1 MSSSLFMEN
10 PLLQPFYFTVV
21 FWGEVHRR
29 YFLDLLLASLLS
41 PNNIPALNPAR
52 KSKFLIVTTR
62 EDWEALQLE
71 LLFLQMQRYVE
82 PVWFEMAF
90 PHERE
95 SKMLVMSQGH
105 KQVTMLAFADLAYGV
120 FVTPDL
126 VLSDGSVAAMERL
139 AEAGKK
145 VVLSVAIRFAQET
158 LLAEMEREGYLK
170 PGQPLVLPAR
180 DLMRMAL
187 QHLHTET
194 LRYEFDAPYFAEQP
208 ISVYWQVPGGGGIII
223 YSFSWAPLLVDY
235 STLGDHDASTF
246 DEWTMDGDYI
256 HRNFP
261 DPNDVYVSRDSDE
274 LVLVSFTK
282 EADLHFDLTVDP
294 RRRWWNGFAAPA
306 KSQRIRDLRDSSIMD
321 PLKRSI
327 LTQPVYLHSADI
339 TPVWHKWRTHADDI
353 IATACHPRDQIRHL
367 EGQFVSDVYTYSG
380 TGQSRFSDWIV
391 ARFSNESSPNIFLWW
406 LLILFWF
413 FVVKPIRYVVT
424 RLIYV
429 HSIYNWYWR
438 YRRFLWWRLKEKL
451 GVVEERH
458 YDWRNSGWD
467 APGVSLVCPLFTLRW
482 GWRYR
487 RYVWWLIQG
496 KLGLADVRSDSWTP
510 SRWDGPGVSLVCPL
524 YTTRWLWRHRQWL
537 FHECRQHGFTV
548 KHVLHL
554 LRSGPVETQQK

>member
-1 MSSSLFMEN
+1 MRPLLMEN
-10 PLLQPFYFTVV
+10 SILQPFYFTVV

-41 PNNIPALNPAR
+41 PNNIPVLNPAR

-62 EDWEALQLE
+62 KDWEALQLE
-71 LLFLQMQRYVE
+71 PLFLQMQRYVE

-105 KQVTMLAFADLAYGV
+105 KQVTMRAFADRAYGI

-194 LRYEFDAPYFAEQP
+194 LRYEFDAPYFADQP

-256 HRNFP
+256 YRNFP

-282 EADLHFDLTVDP
+282 EADLHFDLAVDP
-294 RRRWWNGFAAPA
+294 RRRWWNRFAAPA
-306 KSQRIRDLRDSSIMD
+306 KSQRIRDLKDSSIMD
-321 PLKRSI
+321 SLKGAIFSE
-327 LTQPVYLHSADI
+327 PVYLHSADI
-339 TPVWHKWRTHADDI
+339 TPAWHEWRIHADDI
-353 IATACHPRDQIRHL
+353 ISTACHPRAPVRNL
-367 EGQFVSDVYTYSG
+367 EGQFVSDVYTHSG
-380 TGQSRFSDWIV
+380 TGQSRFSAWVVD
-391 ARFSNESSPNIFLWW
+391 RFSDESSPNKLLWW
-406 LLILFWF
+406 LLILFWLA
-413 FVVKPIRYVVT
+413 VVRPFRYVAT
-424 RLIYV
+424 RIIYGY
-429 HSIYNWYWR
+429 SILYWYWR
-438 YRRFLWWRLKEKL
+438 YRRFVFWRLKEKL
-451 GVVEERH
+451 GIVEARH
-458 YDWRNSGWD
+458 FEWQDPVW
-467 APGVSLVCPLFTLRW
+467 AEPGVSIVCPIFT
-482 GWRYR
+482 
-487 RYVWWLIQG
+487 I
-496 KLGLADVRSDSWTP
+496 
-510 SRWDGPGVSLVCPL
+510 
-524 YTTRWLWRHRQWL
+524 RWLWRHRDSL
-537 FHECRQHGFTV
+537 V
-548 KHVLHL
+548 KEFKPGGAGIRGISHL
-554 LRSGPVETQQK
+554 LQVGDSNDVPVIESVPEVQDSSPAKPFKRI